1 MSSPRFSII
10 PAWIVTDGR
19 MKGSDLKVLCL
30 LGTYTNKEGWCRR
43 SQVKMAEQL
52 NCGRSTVQDS
62 LNRLA
67 EIGAVEKQ
75 KVASAD
81 GRDSAHWYRVV
92 LDRAPI
98 SDAFGAWEAE
108 DQQEFGPIS
117 GDKSGTPPAGRPA
130 PPAGPRPAPPAG
142 PRPAPPA
149 GSGPAPIN
157 DSNLTP
163 PVERSERE
171 PGLGGEE
178 EENPRALERRFRR
191 WWATWPTYAVDT
203 ETTARRAW
211 LDLTPEQRKACEE
224 RTADY
229 LATVKASGRK
239 FSKAAAT
246 YLSERAWERLGEKD
260 MQHSGQAPEPY
271 TAYSRAGRGLLLA
284 ELLRPMRQLQLN
296 KVEENIIETSPE
308 KGGMIWR
315 DKREKQGWPEAV
327 KLIETTV
334 QRRRFHVPQRVVELS
349 KDFDKVKVGSD
360 IWEAWQRLHFRR
372 CWPWLPAPDG
382 LEWMQFPRIVA
393 HGESEADLDD
403 AVERGLE
410 EFAGRLNEG
419 RGDDDAV

>member
-19 MKGSDLKVLCL
+19 LKGSDLKVLCL

-52 NCGRSTVQDS
+52 GCGRSTVQDS
-62 LNRLA
+62 LNRLGD
-67 EIGAVEKQ
+67 IGVVEKQ

-98 SDAFGAWEAE
+98 SNAFSAWDAE
-108 DQQEFGPIS
+108 DEKEFGPIDGTIS
-117 GDKSGTPPAGRPA
+117 GAPPAGIPA
-130 PPAGPRPAPPAG
+130 PPAGPEPAPPAG
-142 PRPAPPA
+142 PE
-149 GSGPAPIN
+149 PAPIN

-211 LDLTPEQRKACEE
+211 LDLTPEQRRACEE

-246 YLSERAWERLGEKD
+246 YLSERAWERLTEKD
-260 MQHSGQAPEPY
+260 VQQSSHAPEPY

-284 ELLRPMRQLQLN
+284 ELLRPMRHLQLN
-296 KVEENIIETSPE
+296 RVEETIIEASPE
-308 KGGMIWR
+308 KSGMIWR

-334 QRRRFHVPQRVVELS
+334 HRRRYHVPARIVELS
-349 KDFDKVKVGSD
+349 KDFDKVKVGGVV
-360 IWEAWQRLHFRR
+360 WEAWARLHSRR
-372 CWPWLPAPDG
+372 FWPWLPAPDG

-393 HGESEADLDD
+393 HGDESEADLDA
-403 AVERGLE
+403 AVEQALA
-410 EFAGRLNEG
+410 EFEGRLNEG
-419 RGDDDAV
+419 RGDDDAA

>member
-1 MSSPRFSII
+1 MGSPRFSII
-10 PAWIVTDGR
+10 PAWIVTDSR
-19 MKGSDLKVLCL
+19 LKGSDLRVLCL

-52 NCGRSTVQDS
+52 GCGRSTVQDS
-62 LNRLA
+62 LNRLS

-92 LDRAPI
+92 LDRAVT
-98 SDAFGAWEAE
+98 SNAFAAWDGE
-108 DQQEFGPIS
+108 DEEEFGPI
-117 GDKSGTPPAGRPA
+117 DVEKTGTPPAGIPA
-130 PPAGPRPAPPAG
+130 PPAGPRAAPPAG
-142 PRPAPPA
+142 PE
-149 GSGPAPIN
+149 PAPIN

-163 PVERSERE
+163 PVERSERDAA
-171 PGLGGEE
+171 LGGEE
-178 EENPRALERRFRR
+178 EENPKALERRFRR

-211 LDLTPEQRKACEE
+211 LDLTAEQRRACEE

-260 MQHSGQAPEPY
+260 AQHSGQAPEPY

-296 KVEENIIETSPE
+296 KVEENIIDASPE
-308 KGGMIWR
+308 KSGMIWR

-334 QRRRFHVPQRVVELS
+334 QRRRFHVPQRIVELS

-360 IWEAWQRLHFRR
+360 VWEAWRRLHVNRF
-372 CWPWLPAPDG
+372 WPWLPAPDG
-382 LEWMQFPRIVA
+382 LEWMQFPRVAA

-403 AVERGLE
+403 AVERAME

-419 RGDDDAV
+419 RGDDDAA